1 MKKIFLAS
9 FGVLAAIS
17 SCYGFFHQSQNSVL
31 NNALT
36 LTNVEALSNSEIIV
50 DWDRCCAPGG
60 DGCCPGPHYWLPNDR
75 IC

>member
-9 FGVLAAIS
+9 FVVLAAIS
-17 SCYGFFHQSQNSVL
+17 SCYGFFHQSQNPVL

-50 DWDRCCAPGG
+50 D
-60 DGCCPGPHYWLPNDR
+60 
-75 IC
+75 